1 MEGSGIPSVPRDD
14 DNTDRDGPPTH
25 GAPTHTITAA
35 AGTAA
40 PAALTAEP
48 PPVEDAPE
56 STRRSAR
63 GFRFPASSRSGLIL
77 TVCCVAQF
85 MVILDLSIVNVAL
98 PSIQSS
104 LSFTSADLQWVVDA
118 YAIAFAGFLMLGGR
132 AADQLG
138 QRRVF
143 VAALIL
149 FSITSLV
156 GGAAVNRQMLIVAR
170 GVQGFSC
177 AFMAASSLAI
187 ITSSFPP
194 GPQLHRAIGLWAAM
208 NGAGGAAGTLF
219 GGIITQELSWRW
231 VLLINPP
238 IGIATA
244 VIAWA
249 VVADRRRGDAHQS
262 FDVAGAVTLTLGQMV
277 LVYGVVEA
285 GLRGPGAGLALGPI
299 LAGLVLL
306 AGFCVIEIRFASRP
320 LIPFKDLT
328 KSLQV
333 ANMIVLLFS
342 AALFP
347 MWYLSSLYLQQ
358 VLGLS
363 PLHAGLCFL
372 PMALTIMV
380 VARSA
385 GKLVS
390 RFGVRAVLSGG
401 LLMMTAGMLLFTK
414 IAASGSAIVYVVVPG
429 ILVAAGIGMSIV
441 PSTIAATQGAKQGQ
455 AGLASGLVNT
465 SRQVGGGLGIAVL
478 ITLATSLSSHLIGA
492 GHGELQSLTDG
503 FRLGYFIGAGLCA
516 AAAVLTLTLVP
527 RAAPA
532 HAGHA
537 PAAPGPPAPVHL
549 SRRAPIAVAVA
560 LVIVAFIALDFAV
573 GGSHGAPIGSYVTN
587 NTYSYVSAPNLRP
600 PVIRTDT
607 PTDTSK
613 LAPGYIFMTNFYDL
627 NYPPMEGQSGPLILD
642 NQLQPVWFKPVP
654 TNVVAGNL
662 SLQVYNGKPVLAWW
676 QGTITSTGS
685 TESGEDVIVNQH
697 YQPIATLKGADGWV
711 LTLHELVIRG
721 HYAWVTANK
730 DIPKNLSRWGGA
742 YNGALTDSAV
752 QEYDLN
758 TGKLVYSWDA
768 LDHIPLS
775 DSRASLPT
783 NGFPWDAYHV
793 NSINL
798 PGDGT
803 FVVSM
808 RNVWAIYKVNM
819 ATGAIEWTLGGPH
832 SSFKLGSGANFEWQH
847 DVVTYPGASGGLLMT
862 MFDDHCCQITGG
874 GTYVSPTA
882 PSRALVLKLN
892 LSNHTATFAGDY
904 SHGNNFDADYMGS
917 VEPLANGN
925 EFVGWGSAPWFT
937 EYSSSGQMLLDA
949 RLPGSDI
956 TYRATVEPWVGLPL
970 YPPAGAA
977 RTNNGRTTVYASWN
991 GATEL
996 ASWRVLGVSSSGTTS
1011 TLASAPKS
1019 GFETAIPAAR
1029 GYTRFEVQAVNSA
1042 GRVIGTSQQFSAT
1055 G

>member
-1 MEGSGIPSVPRDD
+1 VEASGTSSVPQD
-14 DNTDRDGPPTH
+14 TDGV
-25 GAPTHTITAA
+25 APSGDAVAGA

-48 PPVEDAPE
+48 LPTAEGPE
-56 STRRSAR
+56 AARRGR
-63 GFRFPASSRSGLIL
+63 RFGSRQALIL

-104 LSFTSADLQWVVDA
+104 LGFTSADLQWVVDA
-118 YAIAFAGFLMLGGR
+118 YAITFAGFLMLGGR

-143 VAALIL
+143 VAALVL

-156 GGAAVNRQMLIVAR
+156 GGAAATRQMLIVAR

-187 ITSSFPP
+187 ITTSFPP

-208 NGAGGAAGTLF
+208 NGLGGAAGTLF

-244 VIAWA
+244 IVAWA
-249 VVADRRRGDAHQS
+249 VVADRRRGKAGRS
-262 FDVAGAVTLTLGQMV
+262 FDVPGAVTLTLGQMV

-285 GLRGPGAGLALGPI
+285 GLRSWHDGLAVGPI

-306 AGFCVIEIRFASRP
+306 AAFCVIEIRSADP
-320 LIPFKDLT
+320 LVPFKDLT
-328 KSLQV
+328 KPLQV
-333 ANMIVLLFS
+333 ANGIVLLFS

-363 PLHAGLCFL
+363 PLHAGLTFL
-372 PMALTIMV
+372 PMALTIMF
-380 VARSA
+380 VARGA

-390 RFGVRAVLSGG
+390 RFGVRSVLGGG

-414 IAASGSAIVYVVVPG
+414 IAASGSSAVYVIVPG
-429 ILVAAGIGMSIV
+429 VLTAAGIGMSIV

-455 AGLASGLVNT
+455 QGLASGLVNT

-478 ITLATSLSSHLIGA
+478 ITLATSLSSHLIGR
-492 GHGELQSLTDG
+492 GHQVPQALTDG

-516 AAAVLTLTLVP
+516 AAAVVTFALVP
-527 RAAPA
+527 KHVGEKAPA
-532 HAGHA
+532 K
-537 PAAPGPPAPVHL
+537 
-549 SRRAPIAVAVA
+549 RRVPLLGAVAG
-560 LVIVAFIALDFAV
+560 VIVAFIALAFAV
-573 GGSHGAPIGSYVTN
+573 GGSHGAPLGAYTTN
-587 NTYSYVSAPNLRP
+587 GAYSFVSEPGLHP
-600 PVIRTDT
+600 PVIRTT
-607 PTDTSK
+607 MPTKSSK
-613 LAPGYIFMTNFYDL
+613 LAPGYILTANFYDL
-627 NYPPMEGQSGPLILD
+627 NYPPIVGQSGPLILD
-642 NQLQPVWFKPVP
+642 NHLQPVWFRPVP
-654 TNVVAGNL
+654 KADVAGNL
-662 SLQVYNGKPVLAWW
+662 SLQLYDGKPVLTFW
-676 QGTITSTGS
+676 QGTITNTGA
-685 TESGEDVIVNQH
+685 TESGEDIVVDQH
-697 YQPIATLKGADGWV
+697 YRPIARLRATNGWV
-711 LTLHELVIRG
+711 ITLHEIVIRG
-721 HYAWVTANK
+721 HDAWVTANK
-730 DIPKNLSRWGGA
+730 NLPMNLSKYGGA
-742 YNGALTDSAV
+742 YNGALIDSAV

-758 TGKLVYSWDA
+758 TGKLVYTWDA

-808 RNVWAIYKVNM
+808 RNTWAAYKVNI

-832 SSFKLGSGANFEWQH
+832 SSFKLGKGADFEWQH
-847 DVVTYPGASGGLLMT
+847 DVVVYPGTTLVT

-874 GTYVSPTA
+874 GTYVSPTSY
-882 PSRALVLKLN
+882 SRGLVLKLDQKA
-892 LSNHTATFAGDY
+892 HTATLAGEY
-904 SHGNNFDADYMGS
+904 NHGPDFNSEYMGS
-917 VEPLANGN
+917 LEPLSNGN
-925 EFVGWGSAPWFT
+925 EFVGWGSAPFFS
-937 EYSSSGQMLLDA
+937 EYDSSGNLLLDA
-949 RLPGSDI
+949 RLPGHDLS
-956 TYRATVEPWVGLPL
+956 YRATLQPWVGKPL

-977 RTNNGRTTVYASWN
+977 RRENGKTIVYASWN
-991 GATEL
+991 GATEVH
-996 ASWRVLGVSSSGTTS
+996 SWRVLAGTS
-1011 TLASAPKS
+1011 PGQTLANATRS
-1019 GFETAIPAAR
+1019 GFETAIPVSSGER
-1029 GYTRFEVQAVNSA
+1029 TFRVQALDA
-1042 GRVIGTSQQFSAT
+1042 HGHPIGTSRAFNLT

>member
-1 MEGSGIPSVPRDD
+1 MEGSGSPSVRRDVD
-14 DNTDRDGPPTH
+14 DTAGLDD
-25 GAPTHTITAA
+25 APTHAIAA
-35 AGTAA
+35 ATGTAA
-40 PAALTAEP
+40 PAALTAEAP
-48 PPVEDAPE
+48 PKEEAPSE
-56 STRRSAR
+56 AD
-63 GFRFPASSRSGLIL
+63 GGRFTPGSRAGLIL

-132 AADQLG
+132 AADRLG

-143 VAALIL
+143 VAALVL
-149 FSITSLV
+149 FSITSLA
-156 GGAAVNRQMLIVAR
+156 GGLSPDRQVLIFAR

-177 AFMAASSLAI
+177 AFMAAASLAI

-194 GPQLHRAIGLWAAM
+194 GPKLHRAIGLWAAM

-231 VLLINPP
+231 ILLINPP

-244 VIAWA
+244 VVAWA
-249 VVADRRRGDAHQS
+249 VVTDRRRNANDHN
-262 FDVAGAVTLTLGQMV
+262 FDLAGAVTLTLGQMV

-285 GLRGPGAGLALGPI
+285 GLRGLDSALALGPI
-299 LAGLVLL
+299 LAGLALL
-306 AGFCVIEIRFASRP
+306 MVFNVIEVRFASEP

-328 KSLQV
+328 KQLNV
-333 ANMIVLLFS
+333 ANGIVILFS

-363 PLHAGLCFL
+363 PLHAGLNFL
-372 PMALTIMV
+372 PMALMIMV

-401 LLMMTAGMLLFTK
+401 LLMMTGGMLLFTK
-414 IAASGSAIVYVVVPG
+414 IAASGSPIVYVVVPG
-429 ILVAAGIGMSIV
+429 LLTAAGIGMSIV

-465 SRQVGGGLGIAVL
+465 SRQIGGGLGLAVL
-478 ITLATSLSSHLIGA
+478 ITLATSRSSHLIGA

-503 FRLGYFIGAGLCA
+503 FRLGYLIAAGLCA
-516 AAAVLTLTLVP
+516 AAAVMTLTLLP
-527 RAAPA
+527 RTSPA
-532 HAGHA
+532 QTAETPLA
-537 PAAPGPPAPVHL
+537 
-549 SRRAPIAVAVA
+549 RRLPTITVAVA
-560 LVIVAFIALDFAV
+560 AVIAAFIALDFGV
-573 GGSHGAPIGSYVTN
+573 GGSHGAPIGAYVTKD
-587 NTYSYVSAPNLRP
+587 TYTYVTQPDLHP
-600 PVIRTDT
+600 PMIRTDV
-607 PTDTSK
+607 PTDYSK

-627 NYPPMEGQSGPLILD
+627 NYPPMVGQSGPLILD
-642 NQLQPVWFKPVP
+642 DHLQPVWFKPVP
-654 TNVVAGNL
+654 KNVVAGNL

-676 QGTITSTGS
+676 QGTITSTGA

-697 YQPIATLKGADGWV
+697 YQPVATLKATDGWV
-711 LTLHELVIRG
+711 ITLHELVIRG

-730 DIPKNLSRWGGA
+730 DIPMNLSKWGGA

-793 NSINL
+793 NSINV

-808 RNVWAIYKVNM
+808 RDVWAVYKVNI
-819 ATGAIEWTLGGPH
+819 ATGKIEWTLGGPH
-832 SSFKLGSGANFEWQH
+832 SSFKLGPGADFEWQH
-847 DVVTYPGASGGLLMT
+847 DVATYPGSSLIT

-882 PSRALVLKLN
+882 PSRGLVLKLN
-892 LSNHTATFAGDY
+892 TQTHTATLAAQY

-956 TYRATVEPWVGLPL
+956 TYRAMVEPWVGLPL
-970 YPPAGAA
+970 YSPAGGA
-977 RTNNGRTTVYASWN
+977 RQKNGKTTVYASWN

-996 ASWRVLGVSSSGTTS
+996 ASWRVLGVSSAGSTT
-1011 TLASAPKS
+1011 TLASAAKS
-1019 GFETAIPAAR
+1019 GFETAIPVAQ
-1029 GYTRFEVQAVNSA
+1029 GYSRFEVQALGSN
-1042 GRVIGTSQQFSAT
+1042 GHVIGTSAPFGVT